1 MSDFEVYTSLFISSF
16 LSSTLLPGHSELT
29 LTTFIF
35 LKKYSIIDLIIFAS
49 IGNILG
55 SILNWC
61 MGYYLTNLKNKKWF
75 PINTLQLTRPSSW
88 FLKYGK
94 WTLFFSWVP
103 VIGDPLTIIAGVFR
117 VPIYTFI
124 LIVSIAKIMRYF
136 FVSLVA
142 TNII

>member
-55 SILNWC
+55 
-61 MGYYLTNLKNKKWF
+61 
-75 PINTLQLTRPSSW
+75 
-88 FLKYGK
+88 
-94 WTLFFSWVP
+94 
-103 VIGDPLTIIAGVFR
+103 
-117 VPIYTFI
+117 
-124 LIVSIAKIMRYF
+124 
-136 FVSLVA
+136 
-142 TNII
+142 

>member
-1 MSDFEVYTSLFISSF
+1 MSAFEVYTSLFISSF

-61 MGYYLTNLKNKKWF
+61 IGYYLTNLKNKKWF
-75 PINTLQLTRPSSW
+75 PINTLRLNRASSW

-124 LIVSIAKIMRYF
+124 LIVSVAKIMRYF

-142 TNII
+142 TNIL